1 MIKNPLISVIIPVY
15 NVENFLHDCL
25 NSVISQT
32 YTNLEIILVDDGSSD
47 KSGEICDEFAQKDNR
62 IKVLHQKNSGQ
73 AVARNNAL
81 GIMQG
86 EYLSFVDSDDIIDEN
101 YIQILFDLTKK
112 YDTKISM
119 AGYKEFSKNEQIQ
132 SYKTENLQNNDE
144 KLLEP
149 KDIFIGSCIG
159 EPYYLTAV
167 WRCLFH
173 RDIFVNLRFPAGEIH
188 EDVAI
193 WFEIFQNCKN
203 IAISKQYIYFW
214 RLNLN
219 STVRKKIDDKFF
231 VIIKNTAKFT
241 NQFEEKYPEYAKFA
255 KYKMCFVYLNLGHKI
270 IENNSK
276 EHYDKLP
283 KYHAYIRNNLDLKL
297 AMKYLKI
304 GFTNKILFLF
314 YIHPKLPYFSVNFYS
329 KFIMP
334 IKNQIKKVIKR

>member
-1 MIKNPLISVIIPVY
+1 MNENPLISVIIPVY
-15 NVENFLHDCL
+15 NVENFLPDCL

-47 KSGEICDEFAQKDNR
+47 KSGEICDEFAKNDTR

-101 YIQILFDLTKK
+101 YIQILFDLIKK
-112 YDTKISM
+112 YNTKISM

-132 SYKTENLQNNDE
+132 SYKAENLQNNDE

-173 RDIFVNLRFPAGEIH
+173 RDIFANLRFPSGEIH

-193 WFEIFQNCKN
+193 WFEIFDNAKK
-203 IAISKQYIYFW
+203 IISSQKKIYFW
-214 RLNLN
+214 RCNFN

-231 VIIKNTAKFT
+231 IIIKNTEKFT
-241 NQFEEKYPEYAKFA
+241 SKFEQKYPQYAKFA
-255 KYKMCFVYLNLGHKI
+255 RYKICLTMLVVAEKILQPQNEKYKFKI
-270 IENNSK
+270 TEF
-276 EHYDKLP
+276 H
-283 KYHAYIRNNLDLKL
+283 
-297 AMKYLKI
+297 
-304 GFTNKILFLF
+304 
-314 YIHPKLPYFSVNFYS
+314 
-329 KFIMP
+329 KFIK
-334 IKNQIKKVIKR
+334 KNLNIFFAFKQGNFGKKIVLYYI

>member
-1 MIKNPLISVIIPVY
+1 MANPLISVIIPVY

-32 YTNLEIILVDDGSSD
+32 YTNLEIILVDDGSTD

-119 AGYKEFSKNEQIQ
+119 ANYKEFSKNEQIQ
-132 SYKTENLQNNDE
+132 SYKAENLQNNDE

-149 KDIFIGSCIG
+149 KDIFIGSCV
-159 EPYYLTAV
+159 EKCYYLTAV

-173 RDIFVNLRFPAGEIH
+173 RDIFKNLRFPAGEIH

-193 WFEIFQNCKN
+193 WFEIFNNAKKIISIKKN
-203 IAISKQYIYFW
+203 IYFW
-214 RLNLN
+214 RDNLA

-231 VIIKNTAKFT
+231 VIIKNTQKFT
-241 NQFEEKYPEYAKFA
+241 NQFELAYPQYTKFA
-255 KYKMCFVYLNLGHKI
+255 RYKMCCVYSSLSYKI
-270 IENNSK
+270 ISNESI
-276 EHYDKLP
+276 EYYDSLP
-283 KYHAYIRNNLDLKL
+283 KYHFYVRKNLDLSL
-297 AMKYLKI
+297 AFKYIKI
-304 GFTNKILFLF
+304 SFTNKILFLF
-314 YIHPKLPYFSVNFYS
+314 YIHPKLPCNLVNFYS

-334 IKNQIKKVIKR
+334 IKNLIKKVIKR